1 VITDTQERET
11 EGSQLEASQSKDCT
25 RLYPENNLKG
35 QGSGSSGRVF
45 ASRTRSSEFNRQYH
59 EEKKKKTEPSTFV
72 LSHTKPPSSPAQE
85 SPGGPCELRHDPA
98 LVHLAESWFAVTCLH
113 VAQELL

>member
-45 ASRTRSSEFNRQYH
+45 A
-59 EEKKKKTEPSTFV
+59 
-72 LSHTKPPSSPAQE
+72 
-85 SPGGPCELRHDPA
+85 
-98 LVHLAESWFAVTCLH
+98 
-113 VAQELL
+113 